1 MLREIKSPRQIKD
14 EMQRRWYS
22 DDAMDLIVWL
32 DEADNIAAFQ
42 LCYDKPF
49 AEHALSW
56 REDSGFYHNRVDDG
70 EGRPGSHKGTP
81 ILVPDGE
88 FSLKAIAE
96 KFRKAA
102 AEIDSGTANFIIEKL
117 RGPE

>member
-1 MLREIKSPRQIKD
+1 MLREINNPRQIKD
-14 EMQRRWYS
+14 EMPRRWFS

-32 DEADNIAAFQ
+32 DENDNIAAFQ

-56 REDSGFYHNRVDDG
+56 AKDSGFMHNRVDDG
-70 EGRPGSHKGTP
+70 EGRPDSHNSTP

-88 FSLKAIAE
+88 VNLKTIAE
-96 KFRKAA
+96 KFRKLAMD
-102 AEIDSGTANFIIEKL
+102 IDSGTADFVIQKL
-117 RGPE
+117 RE